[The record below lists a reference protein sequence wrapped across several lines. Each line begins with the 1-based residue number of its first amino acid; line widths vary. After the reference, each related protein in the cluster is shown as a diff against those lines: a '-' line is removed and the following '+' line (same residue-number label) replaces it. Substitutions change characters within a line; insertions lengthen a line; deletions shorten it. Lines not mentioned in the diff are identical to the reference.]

1 MATTPRNRILTGLS
15 TPLVIAIAR
24 DLERVASP
32 EQCIIYAEDEPDV
45 VPYPIK
51 GNRRKDWQQR
61 ERRGKKPR

>member
-1 MATTPRNRILTGLS
+1 MGQKPRSRVLTAA

-32 EQCIIYAEDEPDV
+32 VDVAIFDADDLNV

-61 ERRGKKPR
+61 ERKGRKPR

>member
-1 MATTPRNRILTGLS
+1 MAISGRTRVLTGLS

-32 EQCIIYAEDEPDV
+32 QECVIYAEDEPDV

-61 ERRGKKPR
+61 ERRGRKPR